1 MKGAIKIRGDIMN
14 QLLTDELRKEI
25 LSEKETVIHYRR
37 YLHQHPELSFE
48 EYETSQFIFDEM
60 SKLPNVEV
68 SRPTETSVLVKI
80 VGGTPGKKIGLR
92 ADIDALPI
100 QEEREDLDFQST
112 IDGKMHACGH
122 DGHAAILMTATKI
135 LANHADKIEGEVYS
149 IFQHAEELPP
159 GGAQE
164 LVATGLFNDF
174 DFIYGHHLFST
185 IPTGLIDIKTGPCT
199 GNSDRYEVT
208 IYGKGGHAA
217 MPHGADDPV
226 IIGGQILEKF
236 QTIISRRL
244 DPLQSGVISNSVFH
258 AGDRTAVNIIP
269 DTAVLAGSVRS
280 FEASARELIR
290 SEMEHIV
297 QTTCESYG
305 ASYDFTY
312 TEGYSSVVNDEKA
325 TQVVKKIALDLD
337 PNKVIELPP
346 SLGGEDFSA
355 FSDIVPATYAF
366 IGAGNEEKATDY
378 PHHHPKFAL
387 DEESFLTG
395 INLFVSIGLNYSR
408 LAE

>member
-1 MKGAIKIRGDIMN
+1 MRIRGEIMKE
-14 QLLTDELRKEI
+14 LLTNELLQEI
-25 LSEKETVIHYRR
+25 EAQQDTVRSYRR
-37 YLHQHPELSFE
+37 YLHQHPELSFK
-48 EYETSQFIFDEM
+48 EYKTSQFIYDEM
-60 SKLPNVEV
+60 SQLPNVEV
-68 SRPTETSVLVKI
+68 TRPTETSVLVKI
-80 VGGTPGKKIGLR
+80 VGGKPGKKIGLR

-100 QEEREDLDFQST
+100 QEERDDFDFTST
-112 IDGKMHACGH
+112 VDGVMHACGH
-122 DGHAAILMTATKI
+122 DGHTAILMTATKI
-135 LANHADKIEGEVYS
+135 LAAHAEEIEGEVYS

-159 GGAQE
+159 GGAKE
-164 LVATGLFNDF
+164 LVDTGLFNDF

-185 IPTGLIDIKTGPCT
+185 IPTGLIDIKTGPCM

-217 MPHGADDPV
+217 MPHGTNDPV

-244 DPLQSGVISNSVFH
+244 DPLQSGVISNTVFQ

-290 SEMEHIV
+290 TEMEKIV
-297 QTTCESYG
+297 KTTCETYG
-305 ASYDFTY
+305 ASYEFTFNKGY
-312 TEGYSSVVNDEKA
+312 TSVVNDEYT
-325 TQVVKKIALDLD
+325 TQIVKEIALDLD
-337 PNKVIELPP
+337 PDKVIELPP

-355 FSDIVPATYAF
+355 FSELIPSTYAF
-366 IGAGNEEKATDY
+366 IGVGNEEKGTDY

-387 DEESFLTG
+387 DEDGFLTG
-395 INLFVSIGLNYSR
+395 IQLFVSIGLNYST
-408 LAE
+408 LAQD